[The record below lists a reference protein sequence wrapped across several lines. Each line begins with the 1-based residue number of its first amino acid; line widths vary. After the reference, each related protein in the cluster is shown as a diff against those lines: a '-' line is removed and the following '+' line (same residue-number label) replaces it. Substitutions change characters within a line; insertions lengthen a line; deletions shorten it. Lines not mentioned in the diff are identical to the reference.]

1 MSIEGR
7 VEKLEKQTGVGK
19 QPYIIWVLYEGQP
32 KPTEGQKETAIA
44 DYKTKHPDWETHP
57 IIVLYI
63 EPEAKST
70 G

>member
-7 VEKLEKQTGVGK
+7 VEKLEKQTGK
-19 QPYIIWVLYEGQP
+19 QQSILWVLYEGQP

-44 DYKTKHPDWETHP
+44 DYKAKHPDWETHP